1 MLFDPAYTWHSNT
14 VDNIQNGLSWE
25 GACDHAGKD
34 FEERGIIQSGWY
46 CEKNNPATSI
56 WLNYKPEQDWWFV
69 SSNKAQGTKDM
80 CEYQIADKGVSWCSN
95 PVMERQ
101 VCGRAGQMYLIC
113 PGLIYYEWVYKGGWG
128 FPYRYEQKKHPD
140 QKMSCSSG
148 VIDTQECLEPP
159 LTALASFEDQQ
170 HDVCVSGHNIKS
182 IDSQSPET
190 CAQACLDHGDSCLGI
205 EYRYTDGR
213 CTLANGDNTAGCN
226 GSYYKIDWYKRATG
240 REDASLLELGD
251 ERAFVK
257 TE

>member
-1 MLFDPAYTWHSNT
+1 
-14 VDNIQNGLSWE
+14 
-25 GACDHAGKD
+25 
-34 FEERGIIQSGWY
+34 
-46 CEKNNPATSI
+46 
-56 WLNYKPEQDWWFV
+56 
-69 SSNKAQGTKDM
+69 
-80 CEYQIADKGVSWCSN
+80 
-95 PVMERQ
+95 
-101 VCGRAGQMYLIC
+101 MYLVC

-128 FPYRYEQKKHPD
+128 WPYRYEQKKHPD

-148 VIDTQECLEPP
+148 AIDTQECLEPP

-170 HDVCVSGHNIKS
+170 HNVCVSGHNIKS

-190 CAQACLDHGDSCLGI
+190 CAQACLNHGDSCLGI

-226 GSYYKIDWYKRATG
+226 GSYYKIDWYKRRSSATTSIPALASFEDQQHNVCVSGHNIKSIDSQSPETCAQACLNHGDSCLGIEYRYTDGRCTLANGDNTAGCNGSYYKIDWYKRTTG